1 MEKFQAGMVLA
12 GVGDALGYRKGRWE
26 SCPSGPQIQEELA
39 SLGGLGA
46 LKLDPDNWPLSDG
59 ALMHMTT
66 AEALITGSGFGAA
79 TKAMCVGMKYWQPE
93 RIDNLVEVSI
103 ETGRMTHNH
112 PTGFL
117 GSLTTALFAS
127 YAVQGKPLVTWG
139 RDLMKVL
146 PKAEEY
152 CKKTIRHMAEYQEK
166 WFYFEAKWQF
176 YLEERGMEEEGQNKP
191 LFPDTYNAEETDK
204 VYKRWSSEGRA
215 GRRGHDAPMIAY
227 DALLASGSDWTQLCR
242 RAMFHGGESSAT
254 GLIAGCL
261 YGLLFGLS
269 QVPEGLHQDV
279 DRRTR
284 LEELGAELYK
294 AASAERSTEKAE
306 RAVNA
311 GPSGL
316 IVDTSSLKKLVWDRT
331 TRPEVRGVLESL
343 LHYLTQDLPSR
354 SPTAKPPERL
364 GPEVSVGL
372 EVPQFSRCGG
382 RPAGGDVSRR
392 LTSFQLLQA
401 KFLRNTPNPPLTHRR
416 EVGALALSSREG
428 RGGGCGIR
436 ETHSGQVEGCIPKT
450 GRGVRKG
457 NTVKDV
463 LARFS
468 AATQKERGGATQGG
482 GASKRPRP
490 IGKGQLLSA
499 IMDKFETMATVQRG
513 SDVSCLKKSSSPGTS
528 SPGKVKGTGGRVKEL
543 VSRQEEEGQ
552 QCLGQPGQPVKGQ
565 SSVKQQVKSKG
576 WGQQRKENPSGVQ
589 GGDRGSEKTVAAL
602 KDSPQH
608 RKGRNWNQ
616 KVKGHSVVNKQI
628 RGPGSDQ
635 EAEGQIQDSIKEV
648 EVWGANQQVET
659 LGMNQQVE
667 TLGMNQQVETLGMNQ
682 QVETLGMNQQVETL
696 GMNQQVETLGMNQQ
710 VETLGMNQQVET
722 LGMNQ
727 QVETLGTN
735 QQVETLGMNP
745 QVEIQGMNQQVETL
759 GTNQQVEIQDT
770 NQEQIVSSG
779 QRLEGH
785 GSEVDKELKVQSEN
799 IEVKASVGQKVV
811 VQASHQENQDQ
822 DSEVEVSGQ
831 EVKAQVTGQ
840 ELKAQVTGQ
849 EVKAQVTGQE
859 VKAQVSDQE
868 LKVQELS
875 YVQVELL
882 CSAAV
887 VQWSPPAPQVEMPE
901 IEALQSGYLATL
913 LPCPPVWALA
923 SSVDPPAQ
931 KYSGLGS
938 KTRTLEGSHLSYPW
952 RKQYM
957 DPPQPRSTQ
966 RGQPRYPIPRGAH
979 GSESEPSELGQAH
992 NTSLSPPPSE
1002 STTPDVMTSVPT
1014 TPDLDLCFLPSAP
1027 TTSNQE
1033 PRPHEAKQEVNVPMA
1048 LQSGDGEVTCQEGE
1062 GQGSAEMSHKD
1073 DVITM
1078 SGSTVAEPERLQT
1091 EKQERPKYRTLN
1103 YGDPSAKLIYKP
1115 KIIRFTDTFNF

>member
-1 MEKFQAGMVLA
+1 MLCVN
-12 GVGDALGYRKGRWE
+12 
-26 SCPSGPQIQEELA
+26 C
-39 SLGGLGA
+39 GA
-46 LKLDPDNWPLSDG
+46 LTMLCVNCG
-59 ALMHMTT
+59 ALTMLCVNCGVLTMLCVICVVPDYWCLEDLYRELVRVYV
-66 AEALITGSGFGAA
+66 EAMVSLQGRPPDPATVEGCAHLKPNNFLLAWHTPFNEKGSGFGAA

-93 RIDNLVEVSI
+93 RLDNLVEVSI
-103 ETGRMTHNH
+103 EMGRMTHNH

-127 YAVQGKPLVTWG
+127 YVVQGKPLVTWG
-139 RDLMKVL
+139 RDLMKVI

-176 YLEERGMEEEGQNKP
+176 YLEERGVEEEGQNKP

-316 IVDTSSLKKLVWDRT
+316 IVDTRTLRRLVWDRT
-331 TRPEVRGVLESL
+331 TRPEFRGVLESL
-343 LHYLTQDLPSR
+343 LHYLTQDLPGR
-354 SPTAKPPERL
+354 SPTARPPERL
-364 GPEVSVGL
+364 GLEISVGL

-382 RPAGGDVSRR
+382 RPAGSDVSRR

-401 KFLRNTPNPPLTHRR
+401 KFLRNTPNPPFTHRR
-416 EVGALALSSREG
+416 EVGALALSSRG
-428 RGGGCGIR
+428 GGGGGCGSQRHGR
-436 ETHSGQVEGCIPKT
+436 ETPSGQVEGCVPKT

-463 LARFS
+463 LARFA

-499 IMDKFETMATVQRG
+499 VMDKFETMATVHRG
-513 SDVSCLKKSSSPGTS
+513 SDISCQRKSSSPGTS
-528 SPGKVKGTGGRVKEL
+528 SSGRVNEL
-543 VSRQEEEGQ
+543 VSRQEEQGQ
-552 QCLGQPGQPVKGQ
+552 QRLGQPGQPVKGQ

-576 WGQQRKENPSGVQ
+576 WGQQRKENPYGVQ
-589 GGDRGSEKTVAAL
+589 EGDRGSEKTVAGL
-602 KDSPQH
+602 
-608 RKGRNWNQ
+608 NQ

-628 RGPGSDQ
+628 RAPGSDQ

-648 EVWGANQQVET
+648 EVWGANQQVK
-659 LGMNQQVE
+659 
-667 TLGMNQQVETLGMNQ
+667 
-682 QVETLGMNQQVETL
+682 
-696 GMNQQVETLGMNQQ
+696 
-710 VETLGMNQQVET
+710 
-722 LGMNQ
+722 
-727 QVETLGTN
+727 TLGTN
-735 QQVETLGMNP
+735 QQVETLG
-745 QVEIQGMNQQVETL
+745 
-759 GTNQQVEIQDT
+759 T

-779 QRLEGH
+779 QRREGH
-785 GSEVDKELKVQSEN
+785 GSEFNKELKVQSEN
-799 IEVKASVGQKVV
+799 IEVKASVGQEVV
-811 VQASHQENQDQ
+811 VQASHQEHQDPDQ
-822 DSEVEVSGQ
+822 DNEVEVSGQ

-840 ELKAQVTGQ
+840 EHKAHVTGQ
-849 EVKAQVTGQE
+849 EHKARVIGQD
-859 VKAQVSDQE
+859 VKAQVSDRE
-868 LKVQELS
+868 LKVQVLGQELS

-887 VQWSPPAPQVEMPE
+887 VQWSPPAPQVGIPE
-901 IEALQSGYLATL
+901 VEALQSGYLATL

-923 SSVDPPAQ
+923 SSVDPPVQ
-931 KYSGLGS
+931 KYSGLGF
-938 KTRTLEGSHLSYPW
+938 KTRTLDGSHLSYPW

-966 RGQPRYPIPRGAH
+966 RSQPRYPIPRRAH

-992 NTSLSPPPSE
+992 NASLSPPPSE
-1002 STTPDVMTSVPT
+1002 STTPDVMTSVPTTPDVMTSVPTTPDVMTSVPTTPDVMTSVPT

-1027 TTSNQE
+1027 TMFNQE
-1033 PRPHEAKQEVNVPMA
+1033 HRPHEAKQEVNVPMA
-1048 LQSGDGEVTCQEGE
+1048 LQSGEGEVTCHEGE
-1062 GQGSAEMSHKD
+1062 GQGCAVMSHED
-1073 DVITM
+1073 DVITTR
-1078 SGSTVAEPERLQT
+1078 GSNVAEPERLQT

-1103 YGDPSAKLIYKP
+1103 YSDPSAKLIHKP
-1115 KIIRFTDTFNF
+1115 RIIRFTDTFNF

>member
-1 MEKFQAGMVLA
+1 M
-12 GVGDALGYRKGRWE
+12 Y
-26 SCPSGPQIQEELA
+26 
-39 SLGGLGA
+39 
-46 LKLDPDNWPLSDG
+46 
-59 ALMHMTT
+59 
-66 AEALITGSGFGAA
+66 
-79 TKAMCVGMKYWQPE
+79 
-93 RIDNLVEVSI
+93 
-103 ETGRMTHNH
+103 
-112 PTGFL
+112 
-117 GSLTTALFAS
+117 LTL
-127 YAVQGKPLVTWG
+127 
-139 RDLMKVL
+139 
-146 PKAEEY
+146 
-152 CKKTIRHMAEYQEK
+152 
-166 WFYFEAKWQF
+166 
-176 YLEERGMEEEGQNKP
+176 
-191 LFPDTYNAEETDK
+191 

-306 RAVNA
+306 RAANA

-316 IVDTSSLKKLVWDRT
+316 IVDTSALKKLVWDRM
-331 TRPEVRGVLESL
+331 TRPELRGVLESL

-354 SPTAKPPERL
+354 SPTARPPERL
-364 GPEVSVGL
+364 WLEVSVGL
-372 EVPQFSRCGG
+372 EVPQLSRCGG

-436 ETHSGQVEGCIPKT
+436 ETPSGQVEGCIPKT

-463 LARFS
+463 LARFA

-552 QCLGQPGQPVKGQ
+552 QCSGQPGQPVKGQ

-576 WGQQRKENPSGVQ
+576 WGQQREENPSGVQ

-648 EVWGANQQVET
+648 EVWGANQQIETLGMNQQVETLGLNQQVET
-659 LGMNQQVE
+659 LGMNQQVETLGLNQQVE

-696 GMNQQVETLGMNQQ
+696 GLNQQVETLGMNQQ
-710 VETLGMNQQVET
+710 VETLGLNQQVET

-727 QVETLGTN
+727 QVETLGLNQQVETLGLN
-735 QQVETLGMNP
+735 QQVETLGMNQQIETLGMNQ
-745 QVEIQGMNQQVETL
+745 QVETLGLNQQVETLGLNQQVETLGLNQQIETLGLNQQIETLGMNQQVETLGLNQQVETLGMNQQVETL

-779 QRLEGH
+779 QSLEGH
-785 GSEVDKELKVQSEN
+785 GSEFDKELKVQSEN
-799 IEVKASVGQKVV
+799 IEVKASVGQEVV
-811 VQASHQENQDQ
+811 VHASHQENRDPDQ

-831 EVKAQVTGQ
+831 EVKAQVTG
-840 ELKAQVTGQ
+840 
-849 EVKAQVTGQE
+849 
-859 VKAQVSDQE
+859 QE

-887 VQWSPPAPQVEMPE
+887 VQWSPPAPQVGIPE
-901 IEALQSGYLATL
+901 VEALQSGYLATL

-992 NTSLSPPPSE
+992 NTSLSPSPSE

-1048 LQSGDGEVTCQEGE
+1048 LQSGEGEVTCQEGE

-1078 SGSTVAEPERLQT
+1078 SGSSVAEPERLQT

>member
-66 AEALITGSGFGAA
+66 AEALITDYWCLEDLYRELVRVYVEAMASLQGRPPDPATVEGCAHLKPNNFLLAWHTPFNEKGSGYGAA

-93 RIDNLVEVSI
+93 RLDNLVEVSI

-139 RDLMKVL
+139 RDLMKVI

-176 YLEERGMEEEGQNKP
+176 YLEERELEQEGQNKP

-284 LEELGAELYK
+284 LEELGAELYR

-306 RAVNA
+306 RAANA

-316 IVDTSSLKKLVWDRT
+316 TVDTSALRRLVWDRT
-331 TRPEVRGVLESL
+331 TRPELRGVLESL

-354 SPTAKPPERL
+354 SPTARPPERL
-364 GPEVSVGL
+364 GLEVGVGV
-372 EVPQFSRCGG
+372 EVPQFSRFGG

-401 KFLRNTPNPPLTHRR
+401 KFLRNTPKPPLTHRR
-416 EVGALALSSREG
+416 EVGALALSSR
-428 RGGGCGIR
+428 GGGCGSHSQGR
-436 ETHSGQVEGCIPKT
+436 EPPSGQVEGCIPKT
-450 GRGVRKG
+450 GCGVGKG

-463 LARFS
+463 LARFAV
-468 AATQKERGGATQGG
+468 AAQKERGGATQGG
-482 GASKRPRP
+482 GVLKRPRL

-513 SDVSCLKKSSSPGTS
+513 SDKSCLKKSS
-528 SPGKVKGTGGRVKEL
+528 PGKVKVTGGHVKEL
-543 VSRQEEEGQ
+543 VSRQEEGGQ
-552 QCLGQPGQPVKGQ
+552 QCLAQPGQPVKGQ
-565 SSVKQQVKSKG
+565 SSMKQQVKSKG
-576 WGQQRKENPSGVQ
+576 WGQQRKDNHSGVQ
-589 GGDRGSEKTVAAL
+589 GGDRGSEKTVAGL

-608 RKGRNWNQ
+608 RKEWNGNQ
-616 KVKGHSVVNKQI
+616 KVKAQSIVNKQA

-648 EVWGANQQVET
+648 EVWGADQQVKT
-659 LGMNQQVE
+659 LGMKQ
-667 TLGMNQQVETLGMNQ
+667 
-682 QVETLGMNQQVETL
+682 
-696 GMNQQVETLGMNQQ
+696 
-710 VETLGMNQQVET
+710 
-722 LGMNQ
+722 
-727 QVETLGTN
+727 
-735 QQVETLGMNP
+735 
-745 QVEIQGMNQQVETL
+745 QVEIQG
-759 GTNQQVEIQDT
+759 T

-779 QRLEGH
+779 QTLEGH
-785 GSEVDKELKVQSEN
+785 GSELDKELTVQHQY
-799 IEVKASVGQKVV
+799 IEVKASVGQEVV
-811 VQASHQENQDQ
+811 VQASHQDPDQ
-822 DSEVEVSGQ
+822 DSEVEVSDQEVDVQVSGQ
-831 EVKAQVTGQ
+831 EVKAQ
-840 ELKAQVTGQ
+840 A
-849 EVKAQVTGQE
+849 
-859 VKAQVSDQE
+859 SDQE
-868 LKVQELS
+868 LKLQVLGQELS
-875 YVQVELL
+875 YGQVELL

-887 VQWSPPAPQVEMPE
+887 VQWSPPAPQVGIPE
-901 IEALQSGYLATL
+901 VEALLSGYLATL

-931 KYSGLGS
+931 KYSGSGS
-938 KTRTLEGSHLSYPW
+938 KTRTLEGPLLSYPW
-952 RKQYM
+952 RKQFL

-966 RGQPRYPIPRGAH
+966 RGQPRYPIPRRAH
-979 GSESEPSELGQAH
+979 GSESESSEMGQAH

-1002 STTPDVMTSVPT
+1002 STTPDVMTSVSPQPLILTFASCHQRPQRPT
-1014 TPDLDLCFLPSAP
+1014 RSPAHM
-1027 TTSNQE
+1027 E
-1033 PRPHEAKQEVNVPMA
+1033 PNRK
-1048 LQSGDGEVTCQEGE
+1048 
-1062 GQGSAEMSHKD
+1062 
-1073 DVITM
+1073 
-1078 SGSTVAEPERLQT
+1078 
-1091 EKQERPKYRTLN
+1091 
-1103 YGDPSAKLIYKP
+1103 
-1115 KIIRFTDTFNF
+1115 

>member
-46 LKLDPDNWPLSDG
+46 LKLNPDNWPLSDG

-176 YLEERGMEEEGQNKP
+176 YLEERGVEEEGQNKP

-316 IVDTSSLKKLVWDRT
+316 IVDTSALKKLVWDRT
-331 TRPEVRGVLESL
+331 TRPELRGVLESL

-354 SPTAKPPERL
+354 SPTARPPERL
-364 GPEVSVGL
+364 GPELSVGL

-401 KFLRNTPNPPLTHRR
+401 KFLRNTHNPPLTHRR

-482 GASKRPRP
+482 GASKRPRT

-513 SDVSCLKKSSSPGTS
+513 SDVSSLKKSSSPGAS

-648 EVWGANQQVET
+648 EVWGANQQVEI

-682 QVETLGMNQQVETL
+682 QVETL
-696 GMNQQVETLGMNQQ
+696 
-710 VETLGMNQQVET
+710 
-722 LGMNQ
+722 
-727 QVETLGTN
+727 
-735 QQVETLGMNP
+735 
-745 QVEIQGMNQQVETL
+745 GMNQQVETL

-799 IEVKASVGQKVV
+799 IEVKASVGQEVV

-840 ELKAQVTGQ
+840 EFKAQVTGQ

-859 VKAQVSDQE
+859 VKTQVSDQE

-901 IEALQSGYLATL
+901 VEALQPGYLATL

-931 KYSGLGS
+931 KCSGLGS

-966 RGQPRYPIPRGAH
+966 RGQSRYPIPRGAH

-1033 PRPHEAKQEVNVPMA
+1033 PRPHEAKKEVNVPMA
-1048 LQSGDGEVTCQEGE
+1048 LQSGDEEVTCQEGE

-1078 SGSTVAEPERLQT
+1078 SGSSVAEPERLQT